1 MNSKNLKLR
10 YPASGPPAARVELP
24 ASIKGAN
31 ARHEIEGARL
41 KRSFRPSSARPTT
54 DPVME
59 VLRLSERMYLKPG
72 ISGGE
77 KGGPLHTVVRRL
89 PISPSPNA
97 GDQAL
102 RHRHILLVVLPE
114 FLTHHPLLG
123 SDAEAYEEGHRDA
136 GGQARH
142 VVGENERLAH
152 RI

>member
-1 MNSKNLKLR
+1 MFSSIEDVRSKR
-10 YPASGPPAARVELP
+10 ASLEKATSYVIT
-24 ASIKGAN
+24 ASVGFPQ
-31 ARHEIEGARL
+31 R
-41 KRSFRPSSARPTT
+41 
-54 DPVME
+54 DPHVAH
-59 VLRLSERMYLKPG
+59 LNPG

-77 KGGPLHTVVRRL
+77 KSGPLHAVVGRQ

-114 FLTHHPLLG
+114 FLKHHPLLG
-123 SDAEAYEEGHRDA
+123 SDAEAYEESHRDA

-152 RI
+152 RV